1 MQRCLSPRS
10 NHAAPTLFFSY
21 FLLPNPVLTGQ
32 WTRPAWTCILYS
44 DNSQKAGAGAALSTH
59 PCENFG
65 GKLQPPNT
73 IELFYR
79 EYIAACKPGRA
90 EKGFPMFILLLGEGE
105 VGENCK
111 TVAFLITKDRQEGKH
126 SNSTWI
132 SQPWWSFSWAWKGQ
146 SSWGAVTA
154 GAEGKPDSHG
164 IPRHVCPMQH
174 RAGWRNYRR
183 RTARWRRRFSFLFT
197 HCSLVSSLVMQA
209 LCFFLSKLLLC
220 LYPYIPLQL
229 EVVQVGLSDSV
240 TFFFF
245 FSNN

>member
-164 IPRHVCPMQH
+164 IPWLLRQWVPGMCAPAYAAQS
-174 RAGWRNYRR
+174 R
-183 RTARWRRRFSFLFT
+183 LEE
-197 HCSLVSSLVMQA
+197 LQA
-209 LCFFLSKLLLC
+209 KDG
-220 LYPYIPLQL
+220 
-229 EVVQVGLSDSV
+229 QVKKEI
-240 TFFFF
+240 FFFVY
-245 FSNN
+245 SL